1 MKARIQRTDASIL
14 LTHTY
19 PDQMKQLEACASNMA
34 RAKAQLLAHSDATA
48 RIARIKMLKEQ
59 VDAGRYIIDSRS
71 IAQKMH
77 FWHIRG

>member
-14 LTHTY
+14 LIHTY
-19 PDQMKQLEACASNMA
+19 PDQIACASNRA

-59 VDAGRYIIDSRS
+59 VDAGRYIIDSRA

-77 FWHIRG
+77 LWHLRG